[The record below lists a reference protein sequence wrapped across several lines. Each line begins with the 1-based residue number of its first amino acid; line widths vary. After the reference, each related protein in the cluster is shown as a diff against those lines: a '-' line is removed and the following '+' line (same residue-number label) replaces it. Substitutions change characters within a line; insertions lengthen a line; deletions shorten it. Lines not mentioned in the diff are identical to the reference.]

1 VVARASIGAN
11 QNLGAKVP
19 GMLTAEEFKGTRGYE
34 FKIIE
39 VSVNAEDS
47 HAKEKI
53 SARW

>member
-1 VVARASIGAN
+1 
-11 QNLGAKVP
+11 
-19 GMLTAEEFKGTRGYE
+19 MLAAEEFKGARSHE
-34 FKIIE
+34 FKIVE